1 MDIYA
6 QNIIDHYKH
15 PRNFGVLSGAD
26 FKQQELNATCGDD
39 ITVFLKFS
47 GTKLKTLNFIGQGCA
62 ISQAGI
68 SILSEELIGK
78 TKKQILAYNFEDIK
92 NIFGVEISARR
103 YNCAMLGLRAV
114 QKAISDLARSK

>member
-15 PRNFGVLSGAD
+15 PRNFGALAGAD
-26 FKQQELNATCGDD
+26 FKQQELNASCGDD
-39 ITVFLKFS
+39 ITVFLKFA
-47 GTKLKTLNFIGQGCA
+47 GNKLKALTFTGQGCA

-68 SILSEELIGK
+68 SILSEELIGQ

-114 QKAISDLARSK
+114 QKALGGSTGSQ

>member
-15 PRNFGVLSGAD
+15 PRNFGILTGAD
-26 FKQQELNATCGDD
+26 FKRQELNASCGDD
-39 ITVFLKFS
+39 ITVFLKFA
-47 GTKLKTLNFIGQGCA
+47 GNKLKNLNFIGQGCA

-68 SILSEELIGK
+68 SILSEELLGK

-114 QKAISDLARSK
+114 QKAIGDSAKSG

>member
-15 PRNFGVLSGAD
+15 PRNFGVLAPAD

-39 ITVFLKFS
+39 ITVFLRFA
-47 GTKLKTLNFIGQGCA
+47 GNKLKALTFTGQGCA

-68 SILSEELIGK
+68 SILSEELIGR

-114 QKAISDLARSK
+114 QKAIGGPPMTK

>member
-15 PRNFGVLSGAD
+15 PRNFGFLPSAD
-26 FKQQELNATCGDD
+26 YKRQELNSTCGDD

-47 GTKLKTLNFIGQGCA
+47 GNKLKTLTFTGQGCA

-114 QKAISDLARSK
+114 QQAITSK

>member
-15 PRNFGVLSGAD
+15 PRNFGVLPAAD

-47 GTKLKTLNFIGQGCA
+47 GNKLKCLTFTGQGCA

-114 QKAISDLARSK
+114 QKAINGSAPSK

>member
-15 PRNFGVLSGAD
+15 PRNFGVLPRAD

-47 GTKLKTLNFIGQGCA
+47 GNKLKTLNFIGQGCA

-68 SILSEELIGK
+68 SILSEELIGQ

-92 NIFGVEISARR
+92 NIFGVAISARR

-114 QKAISDLARSK
+114 QKAIGSSVKSE

>member
-15 PRNFGVLSGAD
+15 PRNFGVLPQAD
-26 FKQQELNATCGDD
+26 FKQQELNASCGDD
-39 ITVFLKFS
+39 ITVFLKFA
-47 GTKLKTLNFIGQGCA
+47 GNKLKTLNFTGQGCA

-68 SILSEELIGK
+68 SILSEELIGQ

-103 YNCAMLGLRAV
+103 YNCAMLGLRAI
-114 QKAISDLARSK
+114 QKAIGDSTGSK

>member
-15 PRNFGVLSGAD
+15 PHNFGEITNAD
-26 FKQQELNATCGDD
+26 FKHQELNATCGDD
-39 ITVFLKFS
+39 ITVFLKFA
-47 GTKLKTLNFIGQGCA
+47 GNKLKNLNFIGQGCA

-68 SILSEELIGK
+68 SILSEELLGK
-78 TKKQILAYNFEDIK
+78 TKKQILAYNFENVKD
-92 NIFGVEISARR
+92 IFGVEISARR

-114 QKAISDLARSK
+114 QKALGGSTVSN

>member
-15 PRNFGVLSGAD
+15 PRNFGSLAD
-26 FKQQELNATCGDD
+26 ADYEHQELNSTCGDD

-47 GTKLKTLNFIGQGCA
+47 GNKLKTLAFTGQGCA

-68 SILSEELIGK
+68 SILSEGLIGK

-92 NIFGVEISARR
+92 DIFGVEISARR

-114 QKAISDLARSK
+114 QKAIGYSTEPK